1 MLRTRFCDLFGI
13 EHPIINA
20 PMGERWAGAELAAA
34 VSEAGGLGLIGG
46 QDSEGGPAQ
55 AAWLREQVRDVRART
70 DRPFGVGF
78 IVPFLTA
85 YDQSALPHLALEEG
99 ASALA
104 FSFGDPTPYIA
115 AAHAAGA
122 KVLVQIQTVA
132 QARHAVAAGADVI
145 AAQGIDGGGHI
156 GEIGTLSLVPAVV
169 DAAGDVPVVA
179 AGGIADGRGL
189 AAVLLLGAEGAWL
202 GTRFVAS
209 EEWAGGDWY
218 KEAVVRAGTD
228 DTVRTLAYDVVWDD
242 PFPSGIANRV
252 LCNAFTNTWHGRDAE
267 VATQR
272 TAFEAQLTEARIA
285 ENPDVAAVLAGSAVG
300 LIDAVES
307 AGSIVRRVVAEAE
320 HLLRERPSQLLH
332 VGDDHRHS

>member
-13 EHPIINA
+13 EHPIISA
-20 PMGERWAGAELAAA
+20 PMGDRWAGAELAAA

-85 YDQSALPHLALEEG
+85 YDQAALPQLALEEG

-189 AAVLLLGAEGAWL
+189 AAALLLGAEGAWL

-228 DTVRTLAYDVVWDD
+228 DTVRTLAYDVVWDV

-252 LCNAFTNTWHGRDAE
+252 LCNAFTNKWHGRDAE

-307 AGSIVRRVVAEAE
+307 AGAIVWRVVAEAE

-332 VGDDHRHS
+332 VGDDHQHS